1 MAMEIPTR
9 IQNPQTP
16 TRTPSPGTH
25 PAKSDIINRMKIS
38 SRRNVLIMT
47 VAIAFAL
54 FQSLPATP
62 ARADDANSPDAV
74 VKQTVNQ
81 ALEVLRDKDTP
92 LAQRQDK
99 LRQIVSSTFD
109 FSEMAKS
116 ALGYHWKQITPAQQQ
131 EFTTAFVAFIE
142 DSYLSKIS
150 DYKGQQVNFLRATN
164 DGAQYAQVSTD
175 IVQPTGDPIHVN
187 YRLLQNGSTWKIYDV
202 TVDAISI
209 IANYR
214 NQFNRVM
221 NNQGYDVLISDLKK
235 KQAALAASLAN
246 H

>member
-1 MAMEIPTR
+1 MMM
-9 IQNPQTP
+9 
-16 TRTPSPGTH
+16 TPSSIGKT
-25 PAKSDIINRMKIS
+25 
-38 SRRNVLIMT
+38 RRRA
-47 VAIAFAL
+47 VAMLAVAAAL
-54 FQSLPATP
+54 FLGLAPSP
-62 ARADDANSPDAV
+62 ARADDPMTV
-74 VKQTVNQ
+74 VRTTVNQ
-81 ALEVLRDKDTP
+81 ALGVLRDTSTP

-99 LRQIVSSTFD
+99 LRQIVAGTFD
-109 FSEMAKS
+109 FTEMAKS

-142 DSYLSKIS
+142 DSYLSKIN
-150 DYKGQQVNFLRATN
+150 DYRGQQVTFGSVSN
-164 DGAQYAQVSTD
+164 DGPQYAQVATN
-175 IVQPTGDPIHVN
+175 IVQPSGDALRVN
-187 YRLLQNGSTWKIYDV
+187 YRLLQEGGTWKIYDV

-221 NNQGYDVLISDLKK
+221 NNKGYDTLIADLKS